1 MITASV
7 DVDVAVDDS
16 ASALRNSMNESEK
29 PKKAPK
35 KRGRHRR
42 LEQRGVEAAV
52 AAKPA
57 ASTTTSAGSPLAD
70 MVAEL
75 EHRCPA
81 LCPAITPAGLDDRED
96 GVALLAL
103 CGDAAERAAL
113 LAALRAAR
121 AAAPPCALTG
131 RRVPEEQL
139 RFVALWRLRPAA
151 GAYELARCAFVCV
164 EAARLLDPAAFLERF
179 CRAGK
184 ADKAELAAAVE
195 LFCATNAAGGGP
207 AARVAGK
214 PREAQAWAQECYAL
228 AHACRVLAAST
239 RWAVRGPD
247 GAPLAEAGPLPAL
260 VARMLGGGE
269 AGTAPKKKK
278 RPRIAT

>member
-1 MITASV
+1 M
-7 DVDVAVDDS
+7 
-16 ASALRNSMNESEK
+16 
-29 PKKAPK
+29 
-35 KRGRHRR
+35 
-42 LEQRGVEAAV
+42 
-52 AAKPA
+52 
-57 ASTTTSAGSPLAD
+57 
-70 MVAEL
+70 
-75 EHRCPA
+75 
-81 LCPAITPAGLDDRED
+81 
-96 GVALLAL
+96 
-103 CGDAAERAAL
+103 
-113 LAALRAAR
+113 
-121 AAAPPCALTG
+121 
-131 RRVPEEQL
+131 PEEQL

-260 VARMLGGGE
+260 VARMP
-269 AGTAPKKKK
+269 AAAARPAP
-278 RPRIAT
+278 RRRRRSGRGSPRSFRAIFYWRIGDQEGRYL

>member
-1 MITASV
+1 ML
-7 DVDVAVDDS
+7 VAVDDS
-16 ASALRNSMNESEK
+16 SALRNSMSESEK

-81 LCPAITPAGLDDRED
+81 LCPAIIPAGLDDRED

-103 CGDAAERAAL
+103 CADAAERAAL

-278 RPRIAT
+278 RPRLAT